1 MGLNRLQTVIVQRV
15 VEDVIQGFS
24 VFLWRRWATL
34 PEKKTST
41 NYIILS

>member
-24 VFLWRRWATL
+24 VFYGEDGPPSLKKRL
-34 PEKKTST
+34 PPIT
-41 NYIILS
+41 